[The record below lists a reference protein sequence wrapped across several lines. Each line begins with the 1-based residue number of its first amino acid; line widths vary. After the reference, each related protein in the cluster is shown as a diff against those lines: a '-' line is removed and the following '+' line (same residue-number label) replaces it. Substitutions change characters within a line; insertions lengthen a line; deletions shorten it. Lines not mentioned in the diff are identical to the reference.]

1 MKKKSSSKGYT
12 KYRTF
17 VLPKAM
23 IDCLLLKSNY
33 IESQIELNKLFE
45 IGCSVIND
53 ILSKSDYFKSEE
65 DYPFHTIPMD
75 SRYLKLKYGN
85 DYKTYTHFLSVNSI
99 IWKDKYYEGKAS
111 YYYLHDIDTCLL
123 MINSI
128 LNDSNIK
135 IEEIITTYCF
145 KYNYQIS
152 SVTLNNKGIQA
163 NQKNRI
169 YDEWY
174 QIRIPINKQNQKYL
188 VKDYESESTY
198 INNAPAH
205 IKKMGSHYRKNL
217 DIRFDDAINHT
228 NEQYINELSNN
239 INDNEKIKA
248 YRRYSSRIASLTN
261 IKNGRLNKTL
271 RFKRNNTN
279 FRLDTNLTN
288 MASDLRPFIVGYENM
303 AYLDLSNSQPVLF
316 NILLQSFRKNASDAL
331 INEIEIY
338 FDLTINGKWYDWLIK
353 VFKIEYIEDDNES
366 YKIAREK
373 CKKIWMLIAYSE
385 NDDAKGIKRIFKKHF
400 PLILS
405 IIDNIKKE
413 NYAQFA
419 ISLQII
425 ESKIFID
432 KICRELVKV
441 GIIPYTMHDGLL
453 VPAEME
459 DQTYEIMASILKNE
473 LGAVPKIKVE

>member
-1 MKKKSSSKGYT
+1 MKNKSSVKGYN

-65 DYPFHTIPMD
+65 DYPFHSIPMD

-128 LNDSNIK
+128 LNDSDINIQ
-135 IEEIITTYCF
+135 EIITTYCF

-152 SVTLNNKGIQA
+152 PITLNNKGIQA

-228 NEQYINELSNN
+228 NEQYINELSNAL
-239 INDNEKIKA
+239 NDNDKIKA
-248 YRRYSSRIASLTN
+248 YRRYSSRIASITN
-261 IKNGRLNKTL
+261 VKNGRLNKTL

-316 NILLQSFRKNASDAL
+316 NILLKQYQNDASEGL
-331 INEIEIY
+331 KIEINKY
-338 FDLTINGKWYDWLIK
+338 FNETISGNWYEHLMLI
-353 VFKIEYIEDDNES
+353 FQLDRES
-366 YKIAREK
+366 
-373 CKKIWMLIAYSE
+373 CKKRWMEIAYSK
-385 NDDAKGIKRIFKKHF
+385 NKSFTQTKHKFKQSF
-400 PLILS
+400 PLIS
-405 IIDNIKKE
+405 KIIFNIKEKD
-413 NYAQFA
+413 YSQFA
-419 ISLQII
+419 ISLQKI
-425 ESKIFID
+425 ESEIFID

-441 GIIPYTMHDGLL
+441 GIIPFTMHDGLL
-453 VPAEME
+453 VPAEQK
-459 DQTYEIMASILKNE
+459 DKTYEIMVSILKNE
-473 LGAVPKIKVE
+473 LGAVPRIKVE